1 MKVKKVYI
9 CSEHTDAKLELNS
22 TRPLFA
28 EIQAIIAAV
37 PDMAAV
43 SETLGESDIAI
54 KGDNLLL
61 AGRVEDNVRERLATF
76 EPSSEASTGTELF
89 GTWYPLD
96 IRNDSHMMMRSMG
109 ILLKMLLT
117 EQEKN
122 GSVWFYDMSP
132 VDDINRAILSVV
144 KNKKRG
150 ITSEAI
156 LEKIKRMDEAYM
168 SLSADAFQ
176 ERLEMLKAHQFIAE
190 KSSRDGIAGWGPTEK
205 TIKIDSIF

>member
-28 EIQAIIAAV
+28 EVQAIIASV

-54 KGDNLLL
+54 RGDNLLFT
-61 AGRVEDNVRERLATF
+61 GSVEENVRKRLATF
-76 EPSSEASTGTELF
+76 APSSEASTGIELF
-89 GTWYPLD
+89 GTRYPLD
-96 IRNDSHMMMRSMG
+96 VRNDSHMMMRSIG
-109 ILLKMLLT
+109 ILLKMLLA
-117 EQEKN
+117 EREKN
-122 GSVWFYDMSP
+122 GTVWFYDMSP

-150 ITSEAI
+150 IAPWDI

-168 SLSADAFQ
+168 SLSADTFQ
-176 ERLEMLKAHQFIAE
+176 ERLEMLKAHQFITE